1 MNPQMKKLVMVAVA
15 LAALVG
21 GLGMFTFTRAQGWSY
36 FSHDPAACVNCHV
49 MRPQFAAWQ
58 HSSHRNVAT
67 CQDCHMPH
75 DFVGKWY
82 TKARDGWNHS
92 KAFTLGNF
100 HEPIQITE
108 ADERI
113 ALHNCVACHRTV
125 LSSTTH
131 LNVKAM
137 QEDGAPTCTSC
148 HGNVGH
154 RDQGQ

>member
-1 MNPQMKKLVMVAVA
+1 MNANPFVLVAVA

-21 GLGMFTFTRAQGWSY
+21 GLGLFTFNHAQGWSY
-36 FSHDPAACVNCHV
+36 FSHDPTACVNCHV
-49 MRPQFAAWQ
+49 MRPQFQAWQ
-58 HSSHRNVAT
+58 HSTHKNVAT

-100 HEPIQITE
+100 KEPIEITA
-108 ADERI
+108 ADKRI
-113 ALHNCVACHRTV
+113 ALHNCVACHRPLLTQ
-125 LSSTTH
+125 TH
-131 LNVKAM
+131 LNVKEM
-137 QEDGAPTCTSC
+137 QQPNTPTCTSC

-154 RDQGQ
+154 RDQDK